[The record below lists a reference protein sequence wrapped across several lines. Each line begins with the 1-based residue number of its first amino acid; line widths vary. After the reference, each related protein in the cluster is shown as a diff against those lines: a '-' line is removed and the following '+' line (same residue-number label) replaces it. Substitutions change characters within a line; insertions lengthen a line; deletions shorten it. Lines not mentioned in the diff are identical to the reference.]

1 MGGINL
7 EIWFQQSNEV
17 TVFLETSFVDSDEE
31 MFYETYLFSLYA
43 ARHIANLGADDFA
56 GSSLASVLLS
66 IDTSNPL
73 ADVESRLEG
82 EVHIGSPTRD
92 RGGRKGF
99 TAELRPEKR
108 AFFNLKLH
116 GFGLLGK
123 GAGYYAPT
131 STLALL
137 CWLLRRRKDDPTYQ
151 RALGATAENIGLA
164 GTRGMINVAS
174 QSEIAMQAAGAAWGE
189 AMERDVLPEGFEL
202 SPEALAAAE
211 AHDIDFA
218 EMLAGASARLAE
230 AVEQIEA
237 GDGNVVILPD
247 EVCAR
252 ACRTEVVMAA
262 GLVDEEGGPIHR
274 ASQAL
279 SAAEETG
286 DEMMVAA
293 AEAHYD
299 RELER
304 LIVQHGLAPLVA
316 ELHSLLFTDD
326 PEKALGL

>member
-17 TVFLETSFVDSDEE
+17 TVVLESSFVDRDEE
-31 MFYETYLFSLYA
+31 QFYETCLFSLYA
-43 ARHIANLGADDFA
+43 ARQIANLGADDLA
-56 GSSLASVLLS
+56 GGSLASVLLS
-66 IDTSNPL
+66 IDTGDPL
-73 ADVESRLEG
+73 ADVESRLAG
-82 EVHIGSPTRD
+82 EIQIGSPTSGH
-92 RGGRKGF
+92 GGRKGF
-99 TAELRPEKR
+99 TAELRPEQR

-123 GAGYYAPT
+123 RAGYYAPT

-137 CWLLRRRKDDPTYQ
+137 CWLLRRRKDDLTYQ
-151 RALGATAENIGLA
+151 RALGVTAENIGLA
-164 GTRGMINVAS
+164 GNRGMINVTS
-174 QSEIAMQAAGAAWGE
+174 QAEIAMQAAGAAWGE
-189 AMERDVLPEGFEL
+189 AMARAVMPDGFEL
-202 SPEALAAAE
+202 SPEARAAAE
-211 AHDIDFA
+211 AHHIDFA
-218 EMLAGASARLAE
+218 AMLADASARLRG

-237 GDGNVVILPD
+237 EDGNVVILPE
-247 EVCAR
+247 EVSAR

-279 SAAEETG
+279 SAAQETG
-286 DEMMVAA
+286 DDLMVAA

-304 LIVQHGLAPLVA
+304 LVDQHGLAPLVA